1 MVGIVDEA
9 LPGGSEESLKIG
21 DHIKALT
28 NILEKEKTVIFLLSH
43 Q

>member
-28 NILEKEKTVIFLLSH
+28 TFIREKGYNDGRFVG
-43 Q
+43 